1 MPENKHRTN
10 GNFVQ
15 ARLARPQ
22 KEVHFYSLSHLKP
35 PKSDATVSPK
45 MARLARLGRW
55 KAAFAISM
63 RTPTKLRSWAGM
75 AAGGVSPLTSSQ
87 RNILPHPSQRPT

>member
-35 PKSDATVSPK
+35 PKSDARVSPK
-45 MARLARLGRW
+45 TARLARRGRW
-55 KAAFAISM
+55 KAASAIS
-63 RTPTKLRSWAGM
+63 TQTLTKLRSWGETGAGT
-75 AAGGVSPLTSSQ
+75 VSKPTSSQ
-87 RNILPHPSQRPT
+87 VTIFLCLNRRLT